1 MFPGMKECLLP
12 SCWYSSGDDG
22 EFLAA
27 VEEAAVFISQPA
39 AKEVGTPY
47 QQVPTSTY
55 LVDHREPRCTKR
67 CQFCHIIFVKP
78 KCRFLSN
85 VS

>member
-27 VEEAAVFISQPA
+27 VEEAAVFISQPV

-47 QQVPTSTY
+47 QQVPTSY
-55 LVDHREPRCTKR
+55 L
-67 CQFCHIIFVKP
+67 
-78 KCRFLSN
+78 LS
-85 VS
+85 